1 MEVKEILCP
10 SCGAHVKIKVGEPV
24 VCEYCNSTLYVED
37 DNSAASVVDKKRLE
51 ELEMRAYQHR
61 QAESER
67 EALIE
72 QTKKWKTLRR
82 IFNIAYCI
90 ATFFVFILVNMNY
103 TGAGVMIWLLTI
115 MCAITESIINAS
127 RYPLDSNG
135 RNVSGV
141 KTNRGLVG
149 VRILLSAIGWGMI
162 GIVIAAIVSIS

>member
-10 SCGAHVKIKVGEPV
+10 SCGADLKIKVGETL
-24 VCEYCNSTLYVED
+24 VCEYCGST
-37 DNSAASVVDKKRLE
+37 VVLKGDGHEATVAKQRIE

-90 ATFFVFILVNMNY
+90 ATFFVFILVNMDY

-115 MCAITESIINAS
+115 MCAITEAIINAS

-135 RNVSGV
+135 KNVSGV

-149 VRILLSAIGWGMI
+149 VRCLLSAIGWGMI